1 MTWWCYGRRQ
11 ICPQLFGYSA
21 WNHAGFL
28 GRPSQKTSPW
38 KLRGAVVSRAR
49 FRIFGVPSNYRHD
62 DGVEK
67 RLWRPSARASP
78 FMLCSASLRRR
89 SADSEIRP
97 DRALPQTASGQL
109 VPLVTICLGG
119 ECRWLSSLPFTT
131 KWWKGPGRLRWP
143 PCRRFGVSG
152 EYHHKKKA
160 VQRTSEWETLGC
172 RVAGTLGVMAPSP
185 WRHQRPPRAHW
196 VVLRCNSTQPQ
207 RVSDRREASCAF
219 SHLWSAIYPNA
230 RPQKPTLEI
239 VMDLLVVI
247 CLLPLLRFNMRHR
260 VSPLIIATDT
270 SESCFGV
277 VRSSTLTLAGSDE
290 LSLRPLSTATACDQ
304 LVHHRAQRRDRRPP
318 TISRAF
324 GSSARCVC
332 GFRRRSIL
340 LPGARDGV
348 AHHSLAPASRRRAI
362 QPHCSTRSIRISR
375 HKMADWRD
383 HPSAWAV

>member
-185 WRHQRPPRAHW
+185 WRHQRPSSGSLGGSAMQFHAASKSVRSWLADGPGAFSSDEKLPARSHTCGPPSTPMHAHKNRLW
-196 VVLRCNSTQPQ
+196 KLLWTCWWSF
-207 RVSDRREASCAF
+207 VSCRSCA
-219 SHLWSAIYPNA
+219 
-230 RPQKPTLEI
+230 
-239 VMDLLVVI
+239 
-247 CLLPLLRFNMRHR
+247 
-260 VSPLIIATDT
+260 
-270 SESCFGV
+270 
-277 VRSSTLTLAGSDE
+277 STC
-290 LSLRPLSTATACDQ
+290 ATA
-304 LVHHRAQRRDRRPP
+304 
-318 TISRAF
+318 
-324 GSSARCVC
+324 SA
-332 GFRRRSIL
+332 L
-340 LPGARDGV
+340 
-348 AHHSLAPASRRRAI
+348 
-362 QPHCSTRSIRISR
+362 
-375 HKMADWRD
+375 
-383 HPSAWAV
+383 